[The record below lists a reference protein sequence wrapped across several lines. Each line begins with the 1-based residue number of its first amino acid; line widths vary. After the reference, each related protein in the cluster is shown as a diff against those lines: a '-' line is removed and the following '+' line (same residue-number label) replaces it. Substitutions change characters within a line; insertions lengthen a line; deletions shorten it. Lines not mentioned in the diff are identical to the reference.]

1 MTIIMGM
8 TALIIG
14 GTSGLG
20 LELAKQLSDSGDT
33 VYITGR
39 NNPWAQRVIYQKL
52 DLNDQNLSKRL
63 QEMFAHL
70 PAIDL
75 FVYAA
80 GFYQQDTITDLQD
93 AQIEEMLN
101 VCGRGLIY
109 SLKYLLIKQ
118 SKLDNLVVITSSA
131 AYTPRK
137 FEPVYNFAKAGEG
150 HFANA
155 MSEDE
160 RIGKVLNF
168 APSGMNTEFWEN
180 TQKNTTEM
188 LDPVWVA
195 AQIILQLQEPYKY
208 RFTKALRQPTRLE
221 VEESR

>member
-1 MTIIMGM
+1 MNV
-8 TALIIG
+8 LIIG

-20 LELAKQLSDSGDT
+20 LEIAKQLSNNGDT

-39 NNPWAQRVIYQKL
+39 NNPWAQHVIYQKL
-52 DLNDQNLSKRL
+52 DLNDKDLSKRL
-63 QEMFAHL
+63 QEMLAHL
-70 PAIDL
+70 PEINL
-75 FVYAA
+75 LVYAA
-80 GFYQQDTITDLQD
+80 GFYQQDTVTELQES
-93 AQIEEMLN
+93 QIEEMLN

-109 SLKYLLIKQ
+109 TMKYLLTKQ
-118 SKLDNLVVITSSA
+118 GKLDNLVVVTSSS

-137 FEPVYNFAKAGEG
+137 FEPVYNFVKAGEG

-155 MSEDE
+155 MAEDE
-160 RIGKVLNF
+160 RVGKVLNF

-195 AQIILQLQEPYKY
+195 SQIILQLQELYKY
-208 RFTKALRQPTRLE
+208 RSVKALRQPTRIE
-221 VEESR
+221 VDESR

>member
-109 SLKYLLIKQ
+109 SLK
-118 SKLDNLVVITSSA
+118 
-131 AYTPRK
+131 
-137 FEPVYNFAKAGEG
+137 
-150 HFANA
+150 
-155 MSEDE
+155 SEDE